1 MAKETASYIS
11 QLVATNPVASDS
23 VSVGDDHIRMVKD
36 VLKTQFSGL
45 TGTTAISASEAEM
58 NYLDIAT
65 LGTSADSKVLTQASG
80 VVTIAGDVVVSG
92 TTPKVTIGDAGA
104 EDTTLLFD
112 GNAQDYY
119 IALDDSADDLLIG
132 LGSTVGT
139 TPAISID
146 ENLAVKTYGDIT
158 MTGTTPTLTIG
169 DAGAEDTAIV
179 FDGNAK
185 DFYVALDDSA
195 DKLLI
200 GEGSTVGTNPILSIT
215 DDTVTLGDGA
225 AVDTAIVF
233 DGNAKDFHIALDDS
247 VDKLTTTVTNAA
259 GAIKDYALS
268 TVDAAKA
275 TIELNKAA
283 ELAAIQVQGLIEEY
297 DRQAEKLRQTRDDE
311 TKTFA
316 ERIEANTKLGEVLK
330 EQGVEMQKLVDI
342 QVNAA
347 QVEYDKNQSQENLI
361 ALTEALNERKA
372 VEAQI
377 TGFQSEQLVN
387 QVALEKELGEV
398 KRELSLESLSGM
410 ALELEELKY
419 NYEEKLRLAELAGED
434 TTAITEKYASDQA
447 AIEKTYR
454 DEELKKEKEAADK
467 KAKWAKMAADAKL
480 DIASSVAGSMVKIL
494 GEETEAG
501 KAMAVVQAT
510 VDTYKGATAA
520 YSAMAGIPYV
530 GPVLGAAAAGAAI
543 VSGLANVKAILSA
556 DESGAV
562 DDKTVDATAKAP
574 APEMLSGKFELGG
587 GMEPEPLKAFV
598 VTDEM
603 TNSQDQLANIR
614 RRATV

>member
-23 VSVGDDHIRMVKD
+23 VSVGDDHIRMIKD

-45 TGTTAISASEAEM
+45 TGTTAISATEAEM

-247 VDKLTTTVTNAA
+247 ADKLIIGEGSTVGTNEILSITDDTVTIGDGAA
-259 GAIKDYALS
+259 
-268 TVDAAKA
+268 
-275 TIELNKAA
+275 
-283 ELAAIQVQGLIEEY
+283 
-297 DRQAEKLRQTRDDE
+297 
-311 TKTFA
+311 
-316 ERIEANTKLGEVLK
+316 
-330 EQGVEMQKLVDI
+330 
-342 QVNAA
+342 
-347 QVEYDKNQSQENLI
+347 
-361 ALTEALNERKA
+361 
-372 VEAQI
+372 
-377 TGFQSEQLVN
+377 
-387 QVALEKELGEV
+387 
-398 KRELSLESLSGM
+398 
-410 ALELEELKY
+410 
-419 NYEEKLRLAELAGED
+419 
-434 TTAITEKYASDQA
+434 
-447 AIEKTYR
+447 
-454 DEELKKEKEAADK
+454 
-467 KAKWAKMAADAKL
+467 
-480 DIASSVAGSMVKIL
+480 
-494 GEETEAG
+494 
-501 KAMAVVQAT
+501 
-510 VDTYKGATAA
+510 VDTYLNFDGNAADFRIGIDDGTDKLEIGGGVAHGTAA
-520 YSAMAGIPYV
+520 GISMDV
-530 GPVLGAAAAGAAI
+530 NG
-543 VSGLANVKAILSA
+543 
-556 DESGAV
+556 DM
-562 DDKTVDATAKAP
+562 T
-574 APEMLSGKFELGG
+574 LGG
-587 GMEPEPLKAFV
+587 GIACADEVIGRPRFTDYSETLSALGTKTAAFNIDLEDGNVHTLTMSGGGTFNIGLINALSSHSNSVTILGTNLGSCTATFYAGAHDGGGNKVYWADGDDTTNNLMTSSGTDV
-598 VTDEM
+598 VTFTTFDGGTKFYGFVAGKGM
-603 TNSQDQLANIR
+603 TNS
-614 RRATV
+614 

>member
-23 VSVGDDHIRMVKD
+23 VSVGDDHLRMLKT

-45 TGTTAISASEAEM
+45 TGTTAITATEAEM
-58 NYLDIAT
+58 NYLDLAT

-169 DAGAEDTAIV
+169 DAGAEDTTILFDGNAQDYYIALDDSADDLLIGLGSTVGTTPAISIDENLAVKTYGDITMTGTTPTLTIGDAGAEDTAIV

-195 DKLLI
+195 DKLLIGEGSTVGTNPILTITDDTVTLGDGAAVDTAIVFDGNAKDFYVALDDSADKVII

-233 DGNAKDFHIALDDS
+233 DGNAKDFYVALDDS
-247 VDKLTTTVTNAA
+247 VDKLIIGEGSTVGTNEILSITDDTVTIGDGAA
-259 GAIKDYALS
+259 
-268 TVDAAKA
+268 
-275 TIELNKAA
+275 
-283 ELAAIQVQGLIEEY
+283 
-297 DRQAEKLRQTRDDE
+297 
-311 TKTFA
+311 
-316 ERIEANTKLGEVLK
+316 
-330 EQGVEMQKLVDI
+330 
-342 QVNAA
+342 
-347 QVEYDKNQSQENLI
+347 
-361 ALTEALNERKA
+361 
-372 VEAQI
+372 
-377 TGFQSEQLVN
+377 
-387 QVALEKELGEV
+387 
-398 KRELSLESLSGM
+398 
-410 ALELEELKY
+410 
-419 NYEEKLRLAELAGED
+419 
-434 TTAITEKYASDQA
+434 
-447 AIEKTYR
+447 
-454 DEELKKEKEAADK
+454 
-467 KAKWAKMAADAKL
+467 
-480 DIASSVAGSMVKIL
+480 
-494 GEETEAG
+494 
-501 KAMAVVQAT
+501 
-510 VDTYKGATAA
+510 VDTYLNFDGNAADFRIGVDDGTDKLEIGGGVAHGTAA
-520 YSAMAGIPYV
+520 GIAMDVNGDMTLGGGIVCSDEVISRPELRDYSESYNASTGTGTVTLDLTNGNVFQHTADGGNVTFAFSNP
-530 GPVLGAAAAGAAI
+530 PA
-543 VSGLANVKAILSA
+543 SGKTGSLTLKWIQDSSNRTITWP
-556 DESGAV
+556 GAV
-562 DDKTVDATAKAP
+562 DWAGGSAPSVTAGSGKVDVYTFFTVDGGTIWYGFQAGAD
-574 APEMLSGKFELGG
+574 LS
-587 GMEPEPLKAFV
+587 
-598 VTDEM
+598 
-603 TNSQDQLANIR
+603 
-614 RRATV
+614 